1 MTRVASAYAYPEDY
15 PSGSCDKHV
24 LVEMCSGGGTPTE
37 WCEKFKELD
46 AAEHALAKL
55 EEPVEI
61 EEAAYLVLSESEYNA
76 AARAVGVGLDKEYL
90 NEEFVFVKKSGEEME
105 LEECPV
111 HTQEAWEA
119 YLKAKEE
126 EEQKKQEEALQQQ
139 LQQQLAG
146 LIDIVS

>member
-1 MTRVASAYAYPEDY
+1 
-15 PSGSCDKHV
+15 
-24 LVEMCSGGGTPTE
+24 
-37 WCEKFKELD
+37 
-46 AAEHALAKL
+46 
-55 EEPVEI
+55 
-61 EEAAYLVLSESEYNA
+61 
-76 AARAVGVGLDKEYL
+76 VGVGLDKEYL